1 VADLS
6 SALLLLLPA
15 AAASGWYAAY
25 RSNKRSGTQS
35 GSQFNSEYF
44 KGLNYLL
51 NEQQDKAIEVFL
63 HMAEIDKDTVET
75 HFALGNL
82 FRRRGEVDRA
92 IRIHQNLIAREN
104 LTDQQRS
111 QALLALAEDYMRAG
125 LLDRAED
132 LFKEIIQHP
141 GKHTRALGYL
151 IDIYE
156 QEKDWISAIEAT
168 RELSNQTSK
177 SYDSVMAQYF
187 CELAE
192 QTRERGDYSAVIRY
206 LERALATDPCCVRA
220 NLVFGRIYEE
230 NGEFEKAI
238 QAYKKV
244 EEQDI
249 EYIPEIIDSLLSC
262 YARLG
267 KPYEAMPYL
276 EQLVDKSTGLSPMLA
291 QAELIQRRDGDEAA
305 ELYITEQLRRR
316 PSVRGL
322 DKLIDVHLSYC
333 AESARDNLM
342 ILRDLTQKLL
352 ENKPIYNC
360 VTCGFKGRSLHWQC
374 PGCKSWHTMK
384 PVHGVEGE

>member
-1 VADLS
+1 MTDLNS
-6 SALLLLLPA
+6 IFLLLLPV
-15 AAASGWYAAY
+15 AAASGWYAAH
-25 RSNKRSGTQS
+25 RSAKRSGGS
-35 GSQFNSEYF
+35 VSSQFNTEYF

-63 HMAEIDKDTVET
+63 RMAEVDKDTVET

-82 FRRRGEVDRA
+82 FRKRGEVDRA
-92 IRIHQNLIAREN
+92 IRIHQSLIAREN
-104 LTDQQRS
+104 LSDGQRA

-132 LFKEIIQHP
+132 LFKEIIQRP
-141 GKHTRALGYL
+141 GKHERALGYL

-168 RELSNQTSK
+168 RELSNQTGESF
-177 SYDSVMAQYF
+177 DSVMAQYF

-206 LERALATDPCCVRA
+206 LERALSTDPGCVRA

-230 NGEFEKAI
+230 DGEYEKAI

-244 EEQDI
+244 EDQDI
-249 EYIPEIIDSLLSC
+249 EYIPEIIDNLLSC

-267 KPYEAMPYL
+267 KPYEVMPYL
-276 EQLVDKSTGLSPMLA
+276 SDLVEKSTGLSPMLA
-291 QAELIQRRDGDEAA
+291 QADLIQRRDGDEAA
-305 ELYITEQLRRR
+305 ELYVTEQLRRR

-374 PGCKSWHTMK
+374 PGCKNWHTMK

>member
-1 VADLS
+1 MVDLNT
-6 SALLLLLPA
+6 AFLLLLPV
-15 AAASGWYAAY
+15 AAASGWYAAH
-25 RSNKRSGTQS
+25 RSVKRSGKPTS
-35 GSQFNSEYF
+35 SEFNTEYF

-63 HMAEIDKDTVET
+63 RMAEVDKDTVET

-92 IRIHQNLIAREN
+92 IRIHQSLIAREN
-104 LTDQQRS
+104 LTDEQRS

-132 LFKEIIQHP
+132 LFKEIVRSA
-141 GKHTRALGYL
+141 GKHSRALGYL

-168 RELSNQTSK
+168 RELGNINGEN
-177 SYDSVMAQYF
+177 YDSVMAQYF

-192 QTRERGDYSAVIRY
+192 QTRERGDHSAVIRY
-206 LERALATDPCCVRA
+206 LERALDTDPNCVRA
-220 NLVFGRIYEE
+220 NLVFGHLYEE
-230 NGEFEKAI
+230 DGEYERAI
-238 QAYKKV
+238 QSYKKV
-244 EEQDI
+244 EQQDI
-249 EYIPEIIDSLLSC
+249 EYTPEVIDSLLSC

-267 KPYEAMPYL
+267 KPYEVIPYL
-276 EQLVDKSTGLSPMLA
+276 SELVDKSAGLSPMLA
-291 QAELIQRRDGDEAA
+291 HADLVQRRDGDEAA

-322 DKLIDVHLSYC
+322 DKLIDVHLAYC

-360 VTCGFKGRSLHWQC
+360 VKCGFKGRSLHWQC

>member
-1 VADLS
+1 MADIAS
-6 SALLLLLPA
+6 TLLFLLPV
-15 AAASGWYAAY
+15 AAASGWFAATK
-25 RSNKRSGTQS
+25 SSKRPGKP
-35 GSQFNSEYF
+35 GSSEFNTEYF

-63 HMAEIDKDTVET
+63 RMAEVDKDTVET

-92 IRIHQNLIAREN
+92 IRIHQSLIAREN
-104 LTDQQRS
+104 LTEEQRS

-132 LFKEIIQHP
+132 LFKEIVRRP
-141 GKHTRALGYL
+141 GKHPRALGYL

-156 QEKDWISAIEAT
+156 QEKDWVSAIEAT
-168 RELSNQTSK
+168 RELANHTGK
-177 SYDSVMAQYF
+177 NFDSVMAQYF

-192 QTRERGDYSAVIRY
+192 QTRERGDQSAVIRY
-206 LERALATDPCCVRA
+206 LERALATDPECVRA
-220 NLVFGRIYEE
+220 NLLFGQIYEDE
-230 NGEFEKAI
+230 AEYEKAI
-238 QAYKKV
+238 QAYKRV
-244 EEQDI
+244 EQQDI
-249 EYIPEIIDSLLSC
+249 EYVPEIIENLLAC
-262 YARLG
+262 YSRLG
-267 KPYEAMPYL
+267 KPYEVMGYL
-276 EQLVDKSTGLSPMLA
+276 SDLVDRSAGLSPMLA
-291 QAELIQRRDGDEAA
+291 QADLIQRRDGNEAA
-305 ELYITEQLRRR
+305 EIYITEQLRRR

-333 AESARDNLM
+333 AESARENLM

>member
-1 VADLS
+1 MADLNF
-6 SALLLLLPA
+6 AFLLLLPV
-15 AAASGWYAAY
+15 AAASGWYAAH
-25 RSNKRSGTQS
+25 RSAKRTSHS
-35 GSQFNSEYF
+35 SASKFNTEYF

-63 HMAEIDKDTVET
+63 RMAEVDKDTVET

-92 IRIHQNLIAREN
+92 IRIHQSLIAREN
-104 LTDQQRS
+104 LTDEQRS

-132 LFKEIIQHP
+132 LFKEIVQRP
-141 GKHTRALGYL
+141 GKHPRALAYL

-156 QEKDWISAIEAT
+156 QEKDWVSAIEAT
-168 RELSNQTSK
+168 RELASQSGDNFN
-177 SYDSVMAQYF
+177 SVMAQYF

-192 QTRERGDYSAVIRY
+192 QTMERGDHAAVMRY
-206 LERALATDPCCVRA
+206 LERALSTDPDCVRA
-220 NLVFGRIYEE
+220 NLVFGRLHEDDEE
-230 NGEFEKAI
+230 YEKAI
-238 QAYKKV
+238 LIYKKV
-244 EEQDI
+244 EQQDI
-249 EYIPEIIDSLLSC
+249 EYIPEIIENLLGC
-262 YARLG
+262 YAQLD
-267 KPYEAMPYL
+267 KPYDVMPYL
-276 EQLVDKSTGLSPMLA
+276 ADLVEKSSGLSPMLA
-291 QAELIQRRDGDEAA
+291 QADLIKRRDGDEAA
-305 ELYITEQLRRR
+305 EEYVTEQLRRR

-322 DKLIDVHLSYC
+322 DKLIDVHLAYC

-374 PGCKSWHTMK
+374 PGCKNWHTMK

>member
-1 VADLS
+1 V
-6 SALLLLLPA
+6 
-15 AAASGWYAAY
+15 AAASGWYAAH
-25 RSNKRSGTQS
+25 RSTKRSGGPVS
-35 GSQFNSEYF
+35 SEFNTEYF

-63 HMAEIDKDTVET
+63 RMAEVDKDTVET

-92 IRIHQNLIAREN
+92 IRIHQSLIAREN
-104 LTDQQRS
+104 LTDDQRS

-132 LFKEIIQHP
+132 LFKEIIQRP
-141 GKHTRALGYL
+141 GKHPRALGYL

-156 QEKDWISAIEAT
+156 QEKDWISALEAT
-168 RELSNQTSK
+168 RELSSQTDESF
-177 SYDSVMAQYF
+177 DSVMAQYF

-192 QTRERGDYSAVIRY
+192 QTRERGDHSAVIRY
-206 LERALATDPCCVRA
+206 LERAISTDPCCVRA
-220 NLVFGRIYEE
+220 NLVAGRIYEE
-230 NGEFEKAI
+230 DGEYEKAI

-244 EEQDI
+244 EDQDI
-249 EYIPEIIDSLLSC
+249 EYIPEIIDNLLSC

-267 KPYEAMPYL
+267 KPYEVMPYL
-276 EQLVDKSTGLSPMLA
+276 SGLVEKSNGLSPMLA
-291 QAELIQRRDGDEAA
+291 QADLIQRRDGDEAA
-305 ELYITEQLRRR
+305 EIYVTEQLRRR

-322 DKLIDVHLSYC
+322 DKLIDVHLAYC

-374 PGCKSWHTMK
+374 PGCKNWHTMK

>member
-1 VADLS
+1 MADLS
-6 SALLLLLPA
+6 TAFLLLLPV
-15 AAASGWYAAY
+15 AAASGWYAAS
-25 RSNKRSGTQS
+25 RSSKRPGKDSVKE
-35 GSQFNSEYF
+35 FNTEYF

-63 HMAEIDKDTVET
+63 RMAEVDKDTVET

-82 FRRRGEVDRA
+82 FRKRGEVDRA

-104 LTDQQRS
+104 LTDEHRS

-132 LFKEIIQHP
+132 LFKEIVRRP
-141 GKHTRALGYL
+141 GKHPRALSYL

-168 RELSNQTSK
+168 RELSNQTGK
-177 SYDSVMAQYF
+177 NFDSVMAQYF

-192 QTRERGDYSAVIRY
+192 QTRERGDLSAVIRY
-206 LERALATDPCCVRA
+206 LERALTTDPGCVRA
-220 NLVFGRIYEE
+220 NLLFGQIHEDEGDY
-230 NGEFEKAI
+230 EKAI
-238 QAYKKV
+238 RAYKKV
-244 EEQDI
+244 EQQDI
-249 EYIPEIIDSLLSC
+249 EYIPEIIESLLAC

-267 KPYEAMPYL
+267 KPYEVMDYL
-276 EQLVDKSTGLSPMLA
+276 SELVEKSTGLSPMLA
-291 QAELIQRRDGDEAA
+291 QADLIQRRDGNEAA
-305 ELYITEQLRRR
+305 EAYVTEQLRRR

-322 DKLIDVHLSYC
+322 DKLIDVHLAYC